1 MWPLRPFHR
10 TPSRG
15 GPWPQGRT
23 DILLA
28 ALNGRLGAVRHIL
41 RTPGA
46 VASKPEEICRVL
58 AAKAEVDASVSG
70 LSALKRWRRC
80 FGQISGC

>member
-1 MWPLRPFHR
+1 
-10 TPSRG
+10 
-15 GPWPQGRT
+15 
-23 DILLA
+23 
-28 ALNGRLGAVRHIL
+28 VRHIL
-41 RTPGA
+41 RTEPGA
-46 VASKPEEICRVL
+46 VASKPDSQTALHYAALQGHAEICRVLL

>member
-1 MWPLRPFHR
+1 LWPLRPFHR

-46 VASKPEEICRVL
+46 VASK
-58 AAKAEVDASVSG
+58 AEVDASVSG
-70 LSALKRWRRC
+70 LSALMETVLWADFRLLRK
-80 FGQISGC
+80 SM